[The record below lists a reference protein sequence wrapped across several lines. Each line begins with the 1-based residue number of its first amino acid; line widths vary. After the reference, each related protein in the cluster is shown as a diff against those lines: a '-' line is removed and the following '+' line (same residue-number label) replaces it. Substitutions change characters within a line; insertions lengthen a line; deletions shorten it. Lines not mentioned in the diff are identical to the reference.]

1 MDLLAR
7 SFDLARPGVAP
18 PLYRWKVASDSTLL
32 TDYMRPHTV
41 YLQIQGSSE
50 ELRTRQGE
58 DHDALSLTTCYLDDV
73 NVTWMTSVAGNSCSR
88 GPV

>member
-1 MDLLAR
+1 VDLLAR

-18 PLYRWKVASDSTLL
+18 PLYRWKVASDGTARSVLL
-32 TDYMRPHTV
+32 TDYMRPRTV
-41 YLQIQGSSE
+41 YLQIQGSSG

-73 NVTWMTSVAGNSCSR
+73 SGR
-88 GPV
+88 